1 MPEKSFITEQ
11 YKLRSGA
18 PMPIAGGAGNFVLH
32 TFMAEQTEVTVFLCT
47 DYLPASTEFR
57 GQGGDLM
64 SASFNRL
71 LNIAGE
77 TFSGQQISNPEYIE
91 ETQLG
96 FNLD

>member
-11 YKLRSGA
+11 YKLRAGA
-18 PMPIAGGAGNFVLH
+18 PMPVAGGVGNFVLH
-32 TFMAEQTEVTVFLCT
+32 TFMAEQSEITVFLCT
-47 DYLPASTEFR
+47 DQLPASAEFR

-71 LNIAGE
+71 LNVEGE

-96 FNLD
+96 FNF